1 QGTGRKPDQGTQ
13 AAPRLRPHLLHQGDG
28 QPVPPADPYGGL
40 LATAEPA
47 RPGSP
52 ELVLARR
59 PVRYD
64 PPLPDQGGRPRHRV
78 GHPDQDRPADRL
90 SLPDRLRH
98 AGRSYRYAAA
108 VTDGAGCPRT
118 NPSAPTSNPNAS
130 VLDATENHALASVIM
145 RPDGIP
151 LNDPG

>member
-1 QGTGRKPDQGTQ
+1 
-13 AAPRLRPHLLHQGDG
+13 APRLRPHLLHQGDG

-40 LATAEPA
+40 LAAAEPA
-47 RPGSP
+47 RSGSP

-108 VTDGAGCPRT
+108 VTDGAGCPST
-118 NPSAPTSNPNAS
+118 NHSAQPQTPITS
-130 VLDATENHALASVIM
+130 VLDATEYHVTAS
-145 RPDGIP
+145 GITP
-151 LNDPG
+151 P